1 MVSTSR
7 IRDERRRRKKKGKER
22 EKPRTRTPKKSLEK
36 KSLDEGKK
44 QRREA
49 RDAFW
54 TKQFAFF
61 PRVDKC
67 SLFNQERENV
77 ETHLGKFPFILA
89 VAMIRIFFF
98 FSLDGANVTLRVY
111 LTERIEVS
119 SRSEKRARARARISF
134 ELSEREKHPPPPP
147 PKNSAKGQETSPL
160 SSLFLGEKKYLTVA
174 RENTTRAPPRDA
186 RISIFARANH
196 GCDFCSN

>member
-1 MVSTSR
+1 MYIRACVIRVLRDKLNEENFFGVFWSVVPFVELYFESERKTAPIISR
-7 IRDERRRRKKKGKER
+7 R
-22 EKPRTRTPKKSLEK
+22 
-36 KSLDEGKK
+36 GKK

-111 LTERIEVS
+111 LTFLS
-119 SRSEKRARARARISF
+119 PLLLLLSRDRARELRFRVRA
-134 ELSEREKHPPPPP
+134 
-147 PKNSAKGQETSPL
+147 
-160 SSLFLGEKKYLTVA
+160 
-174 RENTTRAPPRDA
+174 
-186 RISIFARANH
+186 
-196 GCDFCSN
+196 